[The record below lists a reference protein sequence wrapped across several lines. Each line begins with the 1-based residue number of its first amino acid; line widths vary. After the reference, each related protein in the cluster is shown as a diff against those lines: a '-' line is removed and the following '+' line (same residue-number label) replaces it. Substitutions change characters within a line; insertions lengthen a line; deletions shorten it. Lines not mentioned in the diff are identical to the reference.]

1 MKRLER
7 SAAGEWRPEQFRDL
21 GSPLTGVDY
30 EHATLTVTTT
40 RGRSY
45 APPPP
50 VAVPSCDGNQR
61 EPAGTTGNQ
70 RIGCGPAF
78 LRVRR
83 GRVTWSISWG
93 MGDVMPARAREL
105 RAAYRDEIEPA
116 LRALWTEA
124 AALRPDPKM
133 ALVRGE
139 WCGHWGRCPAE
150 VAEKAV
156 ALLARHFGPEVPP
169 RTRKRPSGR
178 SRPAGL
184 RLVWSARRHVCHDR
198 TEPDARDDATSDG
211 ASADERA

>member
-1 MKRLER
+1 M
-7 SAAGEWRPEQFRDL
+7 D
-21 GSPLTGVDY
+21 
-30 EHATLTVTTT
+30 
-40 RGRSY
+40 
-45 APPPP
+45 
-50 VAVPSCDGNQR
+50 
-61 EPAGTTGNQ
+61 
-70 RIGCGPAF
+70 
-78 LRVRR
+78 
-83 GRVTWSISWG
+83 
-93 MGDVMPARAREL
+93 DVMSARAREL

-169 RTRKRPSGR
+169 RTKKRPSGR

-184 RLVWSARRHVCHDR
+184 RLVWSARR
-198 TEPDARDDATSDG
+198 DALDDATSDG